1 MISDINMS
9 GVSGLDLIRHVLN
22 QTPETV
28 VVLICTRRTI
38 DAAIQAMPEAAQ
50 GETCLSPPIPNFTTR
65 ECCSRIDAAGFPLE
79 KLTARQT
86 QVLRL
91 IAEGKTT
98 KEVALEL
105 NISVKTVETH
115 RTQLMDRLEI
125 HDIAGLV
132 RFAIKVGLVRLED

>member
-1 MISDINMS
+1 MISDINIS

-50 GETCLSPPIPNFTTR
+50 GETSLSPPNSRFTTMKYSGR
-65 ECCSRIDAAGFPLE
+65 EDGEGFPLQ

-91 IAEGKTT
+91 IADGKTT
-98 KEVALEL
+98 KQVALEL

-132 RFAIKVGLVRLED
+132 RFAIKVGLVRL